1 MAETQ
6 TLTRDGSP
14 WEPLYLDAID
24 PELCIGCGRCFKV
37 CGQDVLALAAINEE
51 GEIVDPDEEESERM
65 ITVVANKGN
74 CIGCK
79 ACMRVCSTKAQ
90 KHVSA

>member
-1 MAETQ
+1 MSAIEF
-6 TLTRDGSP
+6 LTRDGTA
-14 WEPLYLDAID
+14 WQPLYLDSID

-37 CGQDVLALAAINEE
+37 CGQDVLALRAINED
-51 GEIVDPDEEESERM
+51 GEIVDPEEEESERM
-65 ITVVANKGN
+65 ITVVANAGN

-90 KHVSA
+90 KHVAA

>member
-1 MAETQ
+1 MAEASFV
-6 TLTRDGSP
+6 TRDGTP
-14 WEPLYLDAID
+14 WEPLYLDEID

-37 CGQDVLALAAINEE
+37 CGQDVMALKAINED

-74 CIGCK
+74 CVGCR